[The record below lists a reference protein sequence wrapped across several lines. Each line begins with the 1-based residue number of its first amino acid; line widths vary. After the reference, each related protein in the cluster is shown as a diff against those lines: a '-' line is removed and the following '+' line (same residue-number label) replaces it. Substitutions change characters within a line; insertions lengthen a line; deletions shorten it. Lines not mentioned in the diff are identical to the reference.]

1 VAEKTENRQL
11 LDDLVAQRDQV
22 LARIAE
28 LEAQQDDFDLS
39 DPSGAVSRLK
49 EASLEL
55 VALRSVLGV
64 LEVQI
69 VQLRGKLGVAQGPV
83 DQEACVILWEDE
95 RGVLDAVVLTTQLL
109 KLQLDDLQKVQ
120 RQITDQ
126 GGYCRARVPLSLSQ
140 AVFGALETW
149 RLHGVWLEQ
158 DQRLRRS

>member
-1 VAEKTENRQL
+1 VAEKKEDRHL
-11 LDDLVAQRDQV
+11 LDDLMAQRDQV

-69 VQLRGKLGVAQGPV
+69 VQLRAKLGAAQGPI
-83 DQEACVILWEDE
+83 DQEACAVLWDDE

-109 KLQLDDLQKVQ
+109 KLQLDDLQRVQ
-120 RQITDQ
+120 RQITDK

-149 RLHGVWLEQ
+149 RLHGVWLEPNQ
-158 DQRLRRS
+158 AFHRS